1 MTADVNF
8 TDKGLALQC
17 RENNK
22 SSLKDIKFMKSLCV
36 YCGSRAGDEASFAE
50 AARFIGKE
58 AARRDWRIVYGG
70 GKLGLMGVTA
80 GAARDAG
87 GKVFGIIP
95 DFLVDL
101 EGVLEGV
108 DHIVVK
114 TMHERKMR
122 MFEESDA
129 ILTLPGGIGTLE
141 EVIETLSWARLALH
155 RKPIVVLNMDGF
167 WTPLKTL
174 LQHIVEREFAA
185 PELMSDLV
193 FVDRVED
200 VFPLLAKR
208 TLEEVI

>member
-1 MTADVNF
+1 
-8 TDKGLALQC
+8 
-17 RENNK
+17 
-22 SSLKDIKFMKSLCV
+22 MKSLCV
-36 YCGSRAGDEASFAE
+36 YCGSRAGDDAVFAE
-50 AARFIGKE
+50 AAKFIGRE

-70 GKLGLMGVTA
+70 GKLGLMGLTA

-101 EGVLEGV
+101 EGVLDGV
-108 DHIVVK
+108 NHTIVK
-114 TMHERKMR
+114 TMHERKMM

-155 RKPIVVLNMDGF
+155 RKPIVVLNIDGF
-167 WTPLKTL
+167 WSPLQSL
-174 LQHIVEREFAA
+174 LEHIVDRGFAA
-185 PELMSDLV
+185 QELLTDLV
-193 FVDRVED
+193 FIDRAED